1 MAMLCAL
8 RLSIGSSRPGMKS
21 LVLYFRARDES
32 VWFDR
37 SRLPLFVFFFYV
49 IAKNK
54 ENRKNNKIKAILLR
68 Q

>member
-37 SRLPLFVFFFYV
+37 SRLPLFVFFFFFMLS
-49 IAKNK
+49 K
-54 ENRKNNKIKAILLR
+54 KIKKIEKIIK
-68 Q
+68 